1 MTRTGVITALALTGF
16 LAATCGGKQGKGGT
30 GPGDTHVGDD
40 LDIDEGG
47 TAAGNDGGVGEM
59 GETDGGTEVVGELP
73 AGEEPAVT
81 FELVNTAEEDLVF
94 SLDRGWQPV
103 ISAYSGKPPNA
114 KAILMFPTHCT
125 AACEVDEAERCPV
138 CEKAKDAKEERE
150 SEQRKFVPAGKS
162 LKVVWD
168 GQVYLY
174 ERTKG
179 LIDGKKKKCNC
190 YRKEEVA
197 PNEYT
202 VRACGLRITKS
213 AKRTSAYQCP
223 TATMTL
229 PGDGPQTVRFE
240 FGEPEHKKTH

>member
-1 MTRTGVITALALTGF
+1 MTRTGVLTALVLAGF
-16 LAATCGGKQGKGGT
+16 LAATCGGKQGKGGAA
-30 GPGDTHVGDD
+30 PGDTHVGDD
-40 LDIDEGG
+40 LDIDETGG
-47 TAAGNDGGVGEM
+47 AMTGDDGGVGEM
-59 GETDGGTEVVGELP
+59 AADGGADVVGELP
-73 AGEEPAVT
+73 AGEEPVVT
-81 FELVNTAEEDLVF
+81 FELVNTAEEDLVL

-125 AACEVDEAERCPV
+125 AACEVDAAERCPV

-150 SEQRKFVPAGKS
+150 SEERKVIAPGKS

-168 GQVYLY
+168 GKVFVY

-179 LIDGKKKKCNC
+179 VVDGKKKKCNC
-190 YRKEEVA
+190 YRKEDA
-197 PNEYT
+197 ADSEYT

-223 TATMTL
+223 TSTMTL

-240 FGEPEHKKTH
+240 FGEPEHKKIH